1 MKRLFLLFAIAA
13 TIMACKTQQ
22 LQTVPQTHDIVRV
35 QTEVRVDS
43 IWRDRWHTEYVKGD
57 TVHIFDSVYVDR
69 FRWRDRVDSIAVHD
83 TIPYEVQV
91 PTRMRNGYDR
101 FTSWGFWI
109 MILLLAIRIAF
120 WLLKKYYLHK

>member
-13 TIMACKTQQ
+13 TIIACKTQQ
-22 LQTVPQTHDIVRV
+22 LQTVPQTHDSVRV
-35 QTEVRVDS
+35 QMEVRVDS

>member
-22 LQTVPQTHDIVRV
+22 LQTVPQTHDSVRV

-69 FRWRDRVDSIAVHD
+69 LRWRDRVDSIAVHD
-83 TIPYEVQV
+83 TIPYEVPV
-91 PTRMRNGYDR
+91 PTRMRNGYDI

-109 MILLLAIRIAF
+109 MILLLAMRVAWWIV
-120 WLLKKYYLHK
+120 KKFYLHK